1 MKLLWQIESVE
12 PDAKRYKPFR
22 PILRPQQTYV
32 EIEIPDHLIREE
44 GGMVVLQPGALVE
57 VYNQVVG
64 PFVHQGGRANVKPPY
79 APSLSEVETP
89 PIVTATPVV
98 EKDVHT
104 AKQELLDLPTPEAIE
119 AERERVSNIA
129 ADLFAKQKAL
139 LKQKQEE
146 GNG

>member
-12 PDAKRYKPFR
+12 PDAKRYKPFK
-22 PILRPQQTYV
+22 PVLRPQQTYV

-64 PFVHQGGRANVKPPY
+64 PFVHRTGQASVKPPY
-79 APSLSEVETP
+79 APNLSEVKTP
-89 PIVTATPVV
+89 PIVTTMPVV
-98 EKDVHT
+98 EEDVPT
-104 AKQELLDLPTPEAIE
+104 VLESLPTPEAID

-146 GNG
+146 SNE